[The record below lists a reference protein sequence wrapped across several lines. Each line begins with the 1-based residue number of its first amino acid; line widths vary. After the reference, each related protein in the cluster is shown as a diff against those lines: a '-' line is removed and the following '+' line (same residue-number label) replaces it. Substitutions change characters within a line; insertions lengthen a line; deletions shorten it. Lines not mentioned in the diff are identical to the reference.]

1 MFPRLWKVISTGWP
15 CRTCSTGPGTV
26 PLNVQARKRTPG
38 AISTVRSSTVISK
51 RATVP
56 PTGAGRWA
64 GNGTSVRPP
73 CARSRRLRRSG
84 AAAELR
90 DGRKRAPAESAPRPP
105 RSMLRRDVA
114 GSCKAAGRC
123 TARSSLSGS
132 LAPVSI
138 AALLELIDGVYAHP
152 SLSVWVVAPV
162 SAPILLKTFRL
173 TARPEARDQRPRA
186 LPRVGEIHG
195 RTVSPPLAA
204 GTHCRR
210 SGTVASH
217 PLAKRER
224 PCSGVGHTLSS
235 SPSRAAGCPAAHY
248 ADGVKS
254 NRSIPQST
262 VIPVLIYPDVR
273 AAVAWLSDAFGFAE
287 RVQIGED
294 HRSQMSFGD
303 GRRDHRRRASRPPA
317 AATGRGHALGHGA
330 RRRCARPL
338 RARQGTRSEDPHG
351 AHRFR
356 IRRASVLGRG
366 PGGPPVDVLRDTAR
380 RRSGGVGRHPPF
392 LRVVNRSVSRRGRP
406 ARLATSCAPTSA

>member
-1 MFPRLWKVISTGWP
+1 MPGNGPPGSTSMSGLA
-15 CRTCSTGPGTV
+15 RTAHSANTTKTNAAAAPTAPAAASLRQATSETAGHQQAEHDHRGVGMKTVQHDQGGRWTGDCPV
-26 PLNVQARKRTPG
+26 EVQARKRTPG

-162 SAPILLKTFRL
+162 SVPILLKTFRL
-173 TARPEARDQRPRA
+173 TARPKARA
-186 LPRVGEIHG
+186 ING
-195 RTVSPPLAA
+195 LAPSLGWGKSTA
-204 GTHCRR
+204 G
-210 SGTVASH
+210 
-217 PLAKRER
+217 L
-224 PCSGVGHTLSS
+224 
-235 SPSRAAGCPAAHY
+235 
-248 ADGVKS
+248 
-254 NRSIPQST
+254 
-262 VIPVLIYPDVR
+262 
-273 AAVAWLSDAFGFAE
+273 F
-287 RVQIGED
+287 
-294 HRSQMSFGD
+294 
-303 GRRDHRRRASRPPA
+303 RRR
-317 AATGRGHALGHGA
+317 
-330 RRRCARPL
+330 RRRGLIAGGAERPL
-338 RARQGTRSEDPHG
+338 RTRWRSGSGP
-351 AHRFR
+351 A
-356 IRRASVLGRG
+356 RASVTPSLHRRA
-366 PGGPPVDVLRDTAR
+366 GPPAV
-380 RRSGGVGRHPPF
+380 
-392 LRVVNRSVSRRGRP
+392 RGRTTLT
-406 ARLATSCAPTSA
+406 A